1 KAGRPESGKVRGIGF
16 EHRQEVIENV
26 IGWWADGYLVTEE
39 PTSIKALVDWA
50 MEKFLFLSKKDRPL
64 SYNTIRQEFGEIWR
78 DLQPGNIKG
87 KETKTAMRNKKILRN
102 NLK

>member
-1 KAGRPESGKVRGIGF
+1 
-16 EHRQEVIENV
+16 VIENV

-87 KETKTAMRNKKILRN
+87 KETKTAMRNKKILHN